1 MKNFNTLNPT
11 DIFSFPEN
19 WQKFKFYNLFSIN
32 KEVSNNIEKEV
43 VLSLTQK
50 GIVVKDINSNKG
62 QIANS
67 YEKYT
72 KVIPNDIVFN
82 PMDLISGWVDIV
94 TKSGVISPSYLSFRL
109 DKNRANPLFIL
120 FLFQSLYVNR
130 MLFNFGKGVATHDGF
145 GRWAINEDTIL
156 KTNIFLPDLETQN
169 IAVRY
174 LERKTKNIDTLL
186 EKLQNKIDLL
196 NEQRTS
202 MINDFVTKGLDPN
215 VEMKD
220 SGIEWIGEIPK
231 HWTLKKITHVTNM
244 IGSGTTPKSD
254 NKDYYENGDINWLV
268 TGDLNDDYIV
278 QTSNKITQK
287 ALNDLSSLKIY
298 PVNSLLLAMYG
309 ATLGKLGILKTEST
323 VNQATCVL
331 NFDESNSVDFWFYVF
346 LGNRNY
352 VESLGF
358 GGGQPNISQEVV
370 KGLRFPSPPTYEEQ
384 VDIVKMIKENLGN
397 HDNIIKRENNRINLL
412 KKYRQS
418 LVSSVVTG
426 KVQVTKDM
434 V

>member
-1 MKNFNTLNPT
+1 
-11 DIFSFPEN
+11 
-19 WQKFKFYNLFSIN
+19 
-32 KEVSNNIEKEV
+32 
-43 VLSLTQK
+43 
-50 GIVVKDINSNKG
+50 
-62 QIANS
+62 
-67 YEKYT
+67 
-72 KVIPNDIVFN
+72 
-82 PMDLISGWVDIV
+82 
-94 TKSGVISPSYLSFRL
+94 
-109 DKNRANPLFIL
+109 
-120 FLFQSLYVNR
+120 